1 MNSLILCEGKTDCIL
16 LQYYMEKVYS
26 WERKRESNFH
36 VTEKTWSNLLEKGN
50 NTLIISE
57 TKGSSRIVDG
67 VITAIRRNENAA
79 PGSSDEFLDRIMVF
93 TDNDEENTP
102 DNIIS
107 KIKENLHETSAS
119 LVGDIQRDKWINGE
133 VSTLEG
139 RKKFDI
145 YVMFIP
151 FDENGA
157 LETYLLNGIADN
169 DAYDKTI
176 IEKSGL
182 FVDAVDPEEKYLKHR
197 RLMTKAKFDIYFSV
211 RTPVEQYPER
221 QSILKSVAWEN
232 YDMIRKD
239 FKVFGELG

>member
-26 WERKRESNFH
+26 WERKGESNFH
-36 VTEKTWSNLLEKGN
+36 VTENSWSNLLEKGN

-57 TKGSSRIVDG
+57 TEGSSRIVDG

-157 LETYLLNGIADN
+157 LETYLLNCIADN

-176 IEKSGL
+176 IEKCGL
-182 FVDAVDPEEKYLKHR
+182 FVDAVDPEEKYLNHR

-211 RTPVEQYPER
+211 RTPVEQYRER

-232 YDMIRKD
+232 YDLIRKD